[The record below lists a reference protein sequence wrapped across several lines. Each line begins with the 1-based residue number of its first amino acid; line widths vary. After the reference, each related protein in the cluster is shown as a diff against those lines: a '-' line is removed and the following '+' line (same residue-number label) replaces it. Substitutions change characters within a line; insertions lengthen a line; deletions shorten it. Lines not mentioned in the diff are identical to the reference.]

1 MVERLKVY
9 SSLTSTQKLIGRRS
23 ETASVEVLGVPKLK
37 FERMATSDGSV
48 VGVMRPEPEAS
59 TSMAE
64 DSGKLSREK
73 LK

>member
-1 MVERLKVY
+1 M
-9 SSLTSTQKLIGRRS
+9 
-23 ETASVEVLGVPKLK
+23 LGVPKLK

-64 DSGKLSREK
+64 DSGKLSRAK
-73 LK
+73 LKQTESQRVLVLCR